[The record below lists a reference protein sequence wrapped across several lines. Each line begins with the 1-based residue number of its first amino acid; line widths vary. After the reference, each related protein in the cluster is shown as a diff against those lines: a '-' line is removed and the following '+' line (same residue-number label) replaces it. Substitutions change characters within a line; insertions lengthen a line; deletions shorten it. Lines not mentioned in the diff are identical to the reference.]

1 MSLRRLFCACALA
14 IVSACANVQPNLA
27 FEAAPDPQSGYVA
40 SQFNKSN
47 YNNYALVI
55 RALDGGQEYVMAL
68 GEDSVRLKRL
78 RGQSVAIKLPPGPYV
93 VSDWMLYR
101 TGTHEIIMRKPVG
114 AMSVLSTPFNI
125 SAGSVTHLGV
135 YDLLHGERRL
145 NATLMR
151 SIRQIKPVPL
161 VQSAV
166 EADFKRA
173 YPKLAGLAFRCVF
186 CVDTFMRPGQ

>member
-1 MSLRRLFCACALA
+1 MSLRRLLCAFALA
-14 IVSACANVQPNLA
+14 ILSACANVQPNLDVD
-27 FEAAPDPQSGYVA
+27 AAPDPQSGYVA
-40 SQFNKSN
+40 SQFNKTN
-47 YNNYALVI
+47 YDNFALVI

-78 RGQSVAIKLPPGPYV
+78 RGQSVAIKLAPGPYV

-101 TGTHEIIMRKPVG
+101 TGTQEIIMRKPIVEK
-114 AMSVLSTPFNI
+114 SVLSAPFNV

-135 YDLLHGERRL
+135 YDLLHGERKL
-145 NATLMR
+145 NATVLR
-151 SIRQIKPVPL
+151 TIRQIKPVPL
-161 VQSAV
+161 AQSAV

-186 CVDTFMRPGQ
+186 CVDTFRRPPQ